1 MPPVAAIV
9 QCDDA
14 AGSDRLPP
22 PVAAIEQRDDAA
34 INDAGGEKCCSSGT
48 SSSIDLVRVRCE
60 LTSIKERTSA

>member
-14 AGSDRLPP
+14 AGSDKLPP

-34 INDAGGEKCCSSGT
+34 IDDAGGEKSVVPQVHH
-48 SSSIDLVRVRCE
+48 LR
-60 LTSIKERTSA
+60 

>member
-14 AGSDRLPP
+14 ACSDRLPP

-34 INDAGGEKCCSSGT
+34 IDDAAIDDAGGEKSVVPQVHH
-48 SSSIDLVRVRCE
+48 LR
-60 LTSIKERTSA
+60 